1 MQNHHPSA
9 LKPFLDKLEHR
20 SNLRQEEREALLELP
35 FTTVQIASNRDFVH
49 QGQELH
55 SSIFVLEGMVGA
67 FKQNRRGY
75 RQIVAVFIRGDM
87 VDLNSV
93 PVPEAASNLQTLVTT
108 TILQVPH
115 AALRD
120 LAIRYPN
127 LAFAFWR
134 ESVIDASILMEWVMN
149 VGQRDARGRMA
160 HFLCE
165 IGYRNVRSLPAD
177 GTEIP
182 YPITQFA
189 LGDILGLTPV
199 HINRTLQ
206 KLRAERLI
214 ETVDRSIQRIV
225 DWDRLAKAGDFTPD
239 YLQFDRRLPLA
250 A

>member
-20 SNLRQEEREALLELP
+20 SNLHEEERQAILGLP
-35 FTTVQIASNRDFVH
+35 FTTLQVANNRDFVL
-49 QGQELH
+49 QGQALH

-93 PVPEAASNLQTLVTT
+93 PVPEAASNLQTLVAT

-120 LAIRYPN
+120 LAIGFPN

-149 VGQRDARGRMA
+149 VGQRDARCRMA

-165 IGYRNVRSLPAD
+165 IGYRNERSMPHD

-206 KLRAERLI
+206 KLRSEGLI
-214 ETVDRSIQRIV
+214 ETIDRSTQRIV

-239 YLQFDRRLPLA
+239 YLQLDRRLPLA